1 MLTQVEDFLLASL
14 GNELTVRGRQN
25 LAEMMTVHESYLAA
39 ALSGIDERYASVD
52 AWLEKEYQLT
62 PQAREALQARLLE
75 G

>member
-1 MLTQVEDFLLASL
+1 
-14 GNELTVRGRQN
+14 N

-39 ALSGIDERYASVD
+39 ALSQIDERYASVD

-62 PQAREALQARLLE
+62 PQAREALQSRLLE